1 MIEGYRGSWADG
13 DGCWQ
18 TNYNTVLDI
27 DSWGE
32 VSNLSN
38 CSVRIPDAQLRQQS
52 AGVKSYQNELND
64 FMTRTE
70 PLVASIIVYI
80 YICI

>member
-1 MIEGYRGSWADG
+1 MVMDADRLIII
-13 DGCWQ
+13 
-18 TNYNTVLDI
+18 LDI

-70 PLVASIIVYI
+70 PLVALHHCMYI
-80 YICI
+80 YIYVYNI